1 MNKISFIALL
11 ALLVFSGCSKGLDP
25 GDVNVNPGT
34 DQSGVSETDVKNN
47 LLKVFGVTFDP
58 NHDWCTT
65 VAGDV
70 TINLNSSV
78 KKVQILA
85 CVPNGV
91 NEDNEQVTAMRMLN
105 EVETS
110 NQNSVKMYYDA
121 PKNNLG
127 LYAAF
132 ISDGAFVLQKIEGKT
147 VSLPTKARTRTLS
160 YNYDLPTGELKIGA
174 IEDSYASQRGW
185 VTGEKLYMMDNYSSQ
200 KMNVPDYDAEF
211 KQKFNDFVFSYL
223 PQTKYDSNLD
233 VIKKTGYYDAN
244 VYPLTTGEEP
254 IIVSPVYK
262 RDGAPN
268 YGPEVYNSDLYYYY
282 FKEGDLGS
290 DPVAYIQSLPKYK
303 AMPLSECY
311 ARAEDNILGKRG
323 AFALVYWGDGVP
335 QVGTEGSYSFPK
347 GYKIG
352 FMLRSKTDIESKKKQ
367 GELYADGRL
376 NEKVNSYGNFTKL
389 KGANPRAGWLTLD
402 GRMLICWESGTDR
415 DFNDLVIDIEG
426 GVEDMIVIPEPEK
439 QAYTFCFEDTRM
451 GDYDLNDVV
460 IKAVRENETKVTY
473 TLLAC
478 GAYNE
483 LFVRNINTGKI
494 TDNAEVHS
502 LFGKQPM
509 EFINTE
515 SGAEKLA
522 PIVVTKTVDKSFSM
536 LDDAT
541 MPYIF
546 DKTTNY
552 NVYISRVGQD
562 PHGIMI
568 PNDFKY
574 PLEKVCIKDA
584 YAEFNNWGV
593 NQVTSTD
600 WYTKPTSGKVYE
612 K

>member
-1 MNKISFIALL
+1 
-11 ALLVFSGCSKGLDP
+11 
-25 GDVNVNPGT
+25 
-34 DQSGVSETDVKNN
+34 
-47 LLKVFGVTFDP
+47 
-58 NHDWCTT
+58 
-65 VAGDV
+65 
-70 TINLNSSV
+70 
-78 KKVQILA
+78 
-85 CVPNGV
+85 
-91 NEDNEQVTAMRMLN
+91 
-105 EVETS
+105 
-110 NQNSVKMYYDA
+110 
-121 PKNNLG
+121 
-127 LYAAF
+127 
-132 ISDGAFVLQKIEGKT
+132 
-147 VSLPTKARTRTLS
+147 
-160 YNYDLPTGELKIGA
+160 
-174 IEDSYASQRGW
+174 
-185 VTGEKLYMMDNYSSQ
+185 
-200 KMNVPDYDAEF
+200 
-211 KQKFNDFVFSYL
+211 
-223 PQTKYDSNLD
+223 
-233 VIKKTGYYDAN
+233 
-244 VYPLTTGEEP
+244 
-254 IIVSPVYK
+254 
-262 RDGAPN
+262 
-268 YGPEVYNSDLYYYY
+268 
-282 FKEGDLGS
+282 
-290 DPVAYIQSLPKYK
+290 
-303 AMPLSECY
+303 
-311 ARAEDNILGKRG
+311 
-323 AFALVYWGDGVP
+323 
-335 QVGTEGSYSFPK
+335 
-347 GYKIG
+347 
-352 FMLRSKTDIESKKKQ
+352 
-367 GELYADGRL
+367 
-376 NEKVNSYGNFTKL
+376 
-389 KGANPRAGWLTLD
+389 
-402 GRMLICWESGTDR
+402 
-415 DFNDLVIDIEG
+415 
-426 GVEDMIVIPEPEK
+426 
-439 QAYTFCFEDTRM
+439 M

-522 PIVVTKTVDKSFSM
+522 HIVVTKTVDKSFSM